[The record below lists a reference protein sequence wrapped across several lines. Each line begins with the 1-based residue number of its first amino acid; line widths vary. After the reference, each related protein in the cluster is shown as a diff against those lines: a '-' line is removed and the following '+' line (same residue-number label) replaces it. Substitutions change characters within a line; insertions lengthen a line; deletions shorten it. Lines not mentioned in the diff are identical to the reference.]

1 MGWWC
6 GSLVGGEEGVNRRG
20 IGVMTNELV
29 FLEPNKIDSEP
40 FTTSDIVADSAG
52 ISYRSVQRMIEKHQ
66 GTIELYG
73 KVRFEITPSG
83 KTKQPKRVYQ
93 LNEQQATVLITLLGN
108 TPVVVAFKV
117 ELVRQFFAMRKELS
131 DRRFEK
137 TDRKLIRRSLTD
149 TIQALALGPWAFKQ
163 YTDLAYLAA
172 LGKTAK
178 KIREEHG
185 APPKAV
191 ASDYMS
197 AAEISSVKKAESQI
211 SVLLEIT
218 TDYQQI
224 KSLMMNQPRRISA

>member
-1 MGWWC
+1 M
-6 GSLVGGEEGVNRRG
+6 
-20 IGVMTNELV
+20 INELV

-117 ELVRQFFAMRKELS
+117 ELVRQFFAMRAELR
-131 DRRFEK
+131 DRNNGRVQLK
-137 TDRKLIRRSLTD
+137 PIRRELTD
-149 TIQALALGPWAFKQ
+149 IIQTLDLGQWAYKQ
-163 YTDLAYLAA
+163 FTDLAYKVVT
-172 LGKTAK
+172 GK
-178 KIREEHG
+178 ISRG
-185 APPKAV
+185 WGGN
-191 ASDYMS
+191 ASHDMGVDTNGS
-197 AAEISSVKKAESQI
+197 KVRC
-211 SVLLEIT
+211 L
-218 TDYQQI
+218 
-224 KSLMMNQPRRISA
+224 